1 MRLHP
6 VKCTSAAVFGHQPLC
21 IIDLG
26 TRDEYMQQCARRQ
39 RQASTLLHVEP
50 AATPKEDSATFVG
63 TLVVTRRREWR
74 HFKAPSA
81 WQGRGRADLPSGSA
95 SHSAVA
101 RRESAPR

>member
-1 MRLHP
+1 
-6 VKCTSAAVFGHQPLC
+6 
-21 IIDLG
+21 
-26 TRDEYMQQCARRQ
+26 MQQCARRQ

-81 WQGRGRADLPSGSA
+81 WQGRGRADLPSGSDLVI
-95 SHSAVA
+95 SMSLSLSMYVA
-101 RRESAPR
+101 LTYIPGGGLLTGFAMRSDPKGFSGLVHP

>member
-6 VKCTSAAVFGHQPLC
+6 VKCTSAAVCSHQPLR

-26 TRDEYMQQCARRQ
+26 ARDEYMQQCARRQ

-63 TLVVTRRREWR
+63 TLVVTTDQEERM
-74 HFKAPSA
+74 APF
-81 WQGRGRADLPSGSA
+81 QGTVG
-95 SHSAVA
+95 VA
-101 RRESAPR
+101 GEG

>member
-50 AATPKEDSATFVG
+50 AATPNIGDFRRHAGSDQEERMAPFQGTVG
-63 TLVVTRRREWR
+63 V
-74 HFKAPSA
+74 AG
-81 WQGRGRADLPSGSA
+81 QG
-95 SHSAVA
+95 
-101 RRESAPR
+101 